1 MPSQDNQGRADAVPV
16 RLRAAGA
23 GQQSPPPAGGAGTAG
38 SARLVTWAIFLY
50 VVLIVYASLF
60 PLTGWRWPQE
70 PLWHFLQWRWGVE
83 TSRSDLVSNVLAYV
97 PLGILLGMRGKA
109 RGRSGLNNVALAAL
123 AGWCL
128 SFAVESIQQWLPSR
142 MPSVLDLVTNLG
154 GTCLGACAGLVL
166 TGESDLAQ
174 RLRAAR
180 AAWCV
185 PGPAVNG
192 GLLALLIW
200 VLSQLSPF
208 VPSLDL
214 GTVKAG
220 LSAIWRMLN
229 QPSRFDLA
237 LALIYAL
244 NIIGLGLLAQT
255 LTRPERRAWPRF
267 ALLVTATL
275 LLKIVVVG
283 RVLAPE
289 ALAGLAAALMLLLFL
304 LDLSVRAAAWAAII
318 AVAAG
323 FTVGELQSMDGP
335 LHPFN
340 WIPFAGEMD
349 RNLNGFASILGG
361 VWPFVAL
368 GYLGNLLTPARLRL
382 QAAACGAM
390 LVMAIVG
397 LLEWWQTFIPG
408 RYGDVT
414 AILLA
419 LAGWLVP
426 WRWHHAV
433 HQWSRRRS
441 SEPR

>member
-1 MPSQDNQGRADAVPV
+1 MLSRDNRRRSAAVPP
-16 RLRAAGA
+16 RQRAASVEPA
-23 GQQSPPPAGGAGTAG
+23 YPPSDSATG
-38 SARLVTWAIFLY
+38 SVQLMAWAIFLY

-70 PLWHFLQWRWGVE
+70 PLWHFLLWPWGME
-83 TSRSDLVSNVLAYV
+83 TSRSDVVSNVLAYV
-97 PLGILLGMRGKA
+97 PLGILLVMRGKA
-109 RGRSGLNNVALAAL
+109 RGRSGLHNVALAAL
-123 AGWCL
+123 SGWCL
-128 SFAVESIQQWLPSR
+128 SLSVESIQQWLPDR
-142 MPSVLDLVTNLG
+142 MPSAIDLVTNLG
-154 GTCLGACAGLVL
+154 GTCLGACAGLMFA
-166 TGESDLAQ
+166 GESDLAQ

-185 PGPAVNG
+185 PDPAVSG

-220 LSAIWRMLN
+220 LSAIWMILN
-229 QPSRFDLA
+229 QPSRFDMV

-244 NIIGLGLLAQT
+244 NILGLGLLAQT
-255 LTRPERRAWPRF
+255 LTRPERRSWPLF
-267 ALLVTATL
+267 ALLVTVTL
-275 LLKIVVVG
+275 LLKIIVVG

-289 ALAGLAAALMLLLFL
+289 ALAGLAAALVLLLFL
-304 LDLSVRAAAWAAII
+304 LELSVRTAAWGAMI

-323 FTVGELQSMDGP
+323 FIVAEMRSMDGP

-349 RNLNGFASILGG
+349 RNIYGFASILGG

-368 GYLGNLLTPARLRL
+368 GYLGNLLTTARLRM
-382 QAAACGAM
+382 QTAAGGAM
-390 LVMAIVG
+390 LVTAIVY

-414 AILLA
+414 VILLA
-419 LAGWLVP
+419 LVGWLVP
-426 WRWHHAV
+426 WRWHHVAY
-433 HQWSRRRS
+433 QPSRR
-441 SEPR
+441 